1 MQIIAFLV
9 LLVVFGALML
19 IDKEAIEPRIKWS
32 LMAVLGV
39 LILLAI
45 AYESTVSQTQEE
57 HRQLINHFQQGEALI
72 CDDRKVTIEEFVYEN
87 GTASF
92 VAKKEILPLRGVVVP
107 LKNCEVAAE

>member
-19 IDKEAIEPRIKWS
+19 VDKESIAPRVKWS

-39 LILLAI
+39 LVLLAI
-45 AYESTVSQTQEE
+45 AYESTVSQTQENN
-57 HRQLINHFQQGEALI
+57 RQLINHFQQGEALV
-72 CDDRKVTIEEFVYEN
+72 CDGRKITAEEFVYEN

-92 VAKKEILPLRGVVVP
+92 VAKKEIRPLRGVVVP